1 MTEITSI
8 TAGDIVATP
17 IMAPNSS
24 FDDALW
30 RVEDPAK
37 PPMYRATVSLRA
49 KPNKLGTNV
58 IVTLGTKVP
67 VVVKATDGTYSA
79 PNLASFETKGMAL
92 QNIVTD
98 DVTKALDLH
107 IASLQQLRTKIA
119 NGSTT

>member
-1 MTEITSI
+1 MTNIASI
-8 TAGDIVATP
+8 SAGDTIATP
-17 IMAPNSS
+17 IMTPASA
-24 FDDALW
+24 FDDAMW
-30 RVEDPAK
+30 RVEDATK

-67 VVVKATDGTYSA
+67 VVVKAADGTFSA

-98 DVTKALDLH
+98 DVAQALDLH
-107 IASLQQLRTKIA
+107 IASLQQLRAQIA
-119 NGSTT
+119 NGSTV

>member
-1 MTEITSI
+1 MTDITSI
-8 TAGDIVATP
+8 TAGNMTASP
-17 IMAPNSS
+17 IMAPNSA
-24 FDDALW
+24 FDDAVW
-30 RVEDPAK
+30 RVEDATK

-67 VVVKATDGTYSA
+67 VVVKATDGTFSA

-119 NGSTT
+119 NGSTI

>member
-1 MTEITSI
+1 MMEIFAGNI
-8 TAGDIVATP
+8 TASP
-17 IMAPNSS
+17 IMAPNSA

-30 RVEDPAK
+30 RVEDATK
-37 PPMYRATVSLRA
+37 PPMYRATVMLRA

-67 VVVKATDGTYSA
+67 VVVKAADGTFSA

-98 DVTKALDLH
+98 DVIQALDLH
-107 IASLQQLRTKIA
+107 IASLQQLRIQIA
-119 NGSTT
+119 NGSTI